1 MIIKYRELQ
10 MSDNK
15 THVMFVDDDAVTGS
29 VMLRNCENT
38 NYNCTVYQD
47 ADECLKAFSTEGA
60 DIVITDLKM
69 PGMNGFEL
77 LSELRG
83 IDRDIPVLVMT
94 GYSSVENAVEAM
106 KRGATDFIKKPFD
119 FDELRL
125 MVERILKSVKLNNE
139 NKLLKKRISQKRNR
153 YGMIGDTP
161 VMKSLF
167 NTIEKVAEVNCCV
180 IIAGES
186 GTGKELVARALH
198 DYSPRKDMAF
208 VAIDCGAL
216 SETLLE
222 SELFGHEKGAFTGAV
237 SRKIGLMEQADGGTL
252 FLDEIC
258 NISDSMQVKLM
269 RAIENQRI
277 TRVGSTISKEID
289 IRVIAASNRN
299 LDEMV
304 AMGELRHDFYHRLN
318 VVSIRVPPLSDRRD
332 DIPALVES
340 TEQEFAERYSRKIQ
354 GFDSV
359 SLQNLCK
366 ANWPGNIRELRNTI
380 ERCVILADSPILKWG
395 IGDLDDTQKEHD
407 AFNFSEQH
415 FVSLID
421 LEEEYINHVLRC
433 LNGKKNRAAK
443 ILGIDKTT
451 LWRKLRKYEEEMV

>member
-1 MIIKYRELQ
+1 MLDKKI
-10 MSDNK
+10 
-15 THVMFVDDDAVTGS
+15 HVMFVDDDTVTGS
-29 VMLRNCENT
+29 VMQRNCKNT
-38 NYNCTVYQD
+38 NYSCSVYHN
-47 ADECLKAFSTEGA
+47 ASECLKAFSTQGA

-69 PGMNGFEL
+69 PGMSGFEL
-77 LSELRG
+77 LGELRG
-83 IDRDIPVLVMT
+83 IDSDIPVLVMT

-106 KRGATDFIKKPFD
+106 KRGASDFIKKPFD
-119 FDELRL
+119 FEELHL
-125 MVERILKSVKLNNE
+125 MVERILKSVKLTNE
-139 NKLLKKRISQKRNR
+139 NKLLKKRLRQKRNR

-161 VMKSLF
+161 IMKTLF
-167 NTIEKVAEVNCCV
+167 NTIEKVAEVNCCA
-180 IIAGES
+180 IIVGES

-198 DYSPRKDMAF
+198 DYSPRKDQAF

-222 SELFGHEKGAFTGAV
+222 SELFGHEKGAFTGATQ
-237 SRKIGLMEQADGGTL
+237 RKIGLMEQADGGTL

-269 RAIENQRI
+269 RAIENQEI
-277 TRVGSTISKEID
+277 TRVGSTSTKKID
-289 IRVIAASNRN
+289 IRVVAASNRN
-299 LDEMV
+299 LDDMV
-304 AMGELRHDFYHRLN
+304 SSGELRHDFYHRLN
-318 VVSIRVPPLSDRRD
+318 VVSIKVPSLAERRD

-354 GFDSV
+354 GFDTV

-366 ANWPGNIRELRNTI
+366 AQWPGNIRELRNTI

-395 IGDLDDTQKEHD
+395 IGDLDARQRENN

-415 FVSLID
+415 FVSLTN

-433 LNGKKNRAAK
+433 SKGKKNHAAK

-451 LWRKLRKYEEEMV
+451 LWRKLRKYDEEMV

>member
-1 MIIKYRELQ
+1 MQDK
-10 MSDNK
+10 K
-15 THVMFVDDDAVTGS
+15 TRVMFVDDDSVTGS
-29 VMLRNCENT
+29 VMQRNCENT
-38 NYNCTVYQD
+38 DYDCSVYQD
-47 ADECLKAFSTEGA
+47 ARECLTAFSTESV

-77 LSELRG
+77 LSELRE
-83 IDRDIPVLVMT
+83 IDNEIPVLVMT

-119 FDELRL
+119 FDELQL

-139 NKLLKKRISQKRNR
+139 NKLLKKRIRQKRNR

-161 VMKSLF
+161 VMKTLF
-167 NTIEKVAEVNCCV
+167 NTIEKVADVNCCV
-180 IIAGES
+180 IIVGES

-198 DYSPRKDMAF
+198 DYSPRKDQPF

-222 SELFGHEKGAFTGAV
+222 SELFGHEKGAFTGATQ
-237 SRKIGLMEQADGGTL
+237 RKMGLLEQADGGTL

-258 NISDSMQVKLM
+258 NISDSMQIKLM
-269 RAIENQRI
+269 RAIDNQEV
-277 TRVGSTISKEID
+277 TRVGSTQSKKVD
-289 IRVIAASNRN
+289 IRIIAASNRN
-299 LDEMV
+299 LDKMV
-304 AMGELRHDFYHRLN
+304 ESGELRHDFYHRLN
-318 VVSIRVPPLSDRRD
+318 VVSIKVPSLIERRD

-340 TEQEFAERYSRKIQ
+340 AEQEFSERYSRQIQ

-395 IGDLDDTQKEHD
+395 IGDLDSEQQENQ
-407 AFNFSEQH
+407 AFNFSEH
-415 FVSLID
+415 NFVSLID

-433 LNGKKNRAAK
+433 LKGKKNRAAK

-451 LWRKLRKYEEEMV
+451 LWRKLRKYDEEMV

>member
-1 MIIKYRELQ
+1 
-10 MSDNK
+10 MSNNVR
-15 THVMFVDDDAVTGS
+15 VMFVDDDSVTCS
-29 VMLRNCENT
+29 VMQRNCENT
-38 NYNCTVYQD
+38 EYDCSVYQN
-47 ADECLKAFSTEGA
+47 ANECLTAFSKESA

-77 LSELRG
+77 LSELRQ
-83 IDRDIPVLVMT
+83 IDSAIPVLVMT

-106 KRGATDFIKKPFD
+106 KRGASDFIKKPFE
-119 FDELRL
+119 FEELRL
-125 MVERILKSVKLNNE
+125 MVERILKSVQLSNE
-139 NKLLKKRISQKRNR
+139 NHLLKKRIRQKRNR
-153 YGMIGDTP
+153 YGMVGDTP
-161 VMKSLF
+161 VMKTLF
-167 NTIEKVAEVNCCV
+167 NTIEKVSEVNCSV
-180 IIAGES
+180 IIVGDS

-198 DYSPRKDMAF
+198 DYSSRKDQAY
-208 VAIDCGAL
+208 VAVDCGAL

-222 SELFGHEKGAFTGAV
+222 SELFGHEKGAFTGATQ
-237 SRKIGLMEQADGGTL
+237 RKIGLMEQADGGTL

-269 RAIENQRI
+269 RAIEHQEI
-277 TRVGSTISKEID
+277 TKVGSTQSKKID

-304 AMGELRHDFYHRLN
+304 ALGELRHDFYHRLN
-318 VVSIRVPPLSDRRD
+318 VVSIHVPCLTDRRE
-332 DIPALVES
+332 DIPALVEI
-340 TEQEFAERYSRKIQ
+340 TEQEFSERYSRNIQ

-359 SLQNLCK
+359 SLKNLCN
-366 ANWPGNIRELRNTI
+366 ANWPGNVRELRNTI
-380 ERCVILADSPILKWG
+380 ERCVILADSPILTWG
-395 IGDLDDTQKEHD
+395 IGDREAEKKENT

-433 LNGKKNRAAK
+433 LKGKKNRAAK

-451 LWRKLRKYEEEMV
+451 LWRKLRKYDEELV

>member
-1 MIIKYRELQ
+1 
-10 MSDNK
+10 MSDK
-15 THVMFVDDDAVTGS
+15 IRVMFVDDDTVTGS
-29 VMLRNCENT
+29 VMQRNCENT
-38 NYNCTVYQD
+38 SYDCSVYQE
-47 ADECLKAFSTEGA
+47 ANECLKAFSTESV
-60 DIVITDLKM
+60 DIVITDLRM

-77 LSELRG
+77 LSELRA
-83 IDRDIPVLVMT
+83 IDSEIPVLVMT

-106 KRGATDFIKKPFD
+106 KRGATDFIKKPFE
-119 FDELRL
+119 FEELRL
-125 MVERILKSVKLNNE
+125 MVERILKSVKLTTE
-139 NKLLKKRISQKRNR
+139 NKLLKKRIRQKRNR

-180 IIAGES
+180 IIVGES

-198 DYSPRKDMAF
+198 DYSPRKEQSF

-222 SELFGHEKGAFTGAV
+222 SELFGHEKGAFTGATQ
-237 SRKIGLMEQADGGTL
+237 RKIGLLEQADGGTL

-269 RAIENQRI
+269 RAIDSQEV
-277 TRVGSTISKEID
+277 TKVGSTLSKKVD

-299 LDEMV
+299 LDKMV
-304 AMGELRHDFYHRLN
+304 EAGEIRHDFYHRLN
-318 VVSIRVPPLSDRRD
+318 VVSIKVPSLAERRD

-340 TEQEFAERYSRKIQ
+340 TEQEFAVRYSRNIQ

-359 SLQNLCK
+359 SLENICK

-395 IGDLDDTQKEHD
+395 IADLDTAQKQNQ
-407 AFNFSEQH
+407 AFNFSEQN

-433 LNGKKNRAAK
+433 LKGKKNRAAK

-451 LWRKLRKYEEEMV
+451 LWRKLRKYDEEMV

>member
-1 MIIKYRELQ
+1 MHDKITR
-10 MSDNK
+10 
-15 THVMFVDDDAVTGS
+15 VMFVDDDSVTGS
-29 VMLRNCENT
+29 VMQRNCENT
-38 NYNCTVYQD
+38 NYDCSVFQD
-47 ADECLKAFSTEGA
+47 ARECLKAFSTESV

-77 LSELRG
+77 LSELRE
-83 IDRDIPVLVMT
+83 IDNNIPVLVMT

-125 MVERILKSVKLNNE
+125 MVERILKSVKLANE
-139 NKLLKKRISQKRNR
+139 NKLLKKRIGQKRNR

-161 VMKSLF
+161 IMKTLF
-167 NTIEKVAEVNCCV
+167 YTIEKVSDVNCCV
-180 IIAGES
+180 IVVGES

-198 DYSPRKDMAF
+198 DYSPRKDQPF

-222 SELFGHEKGAFTGAV
+222 SELFGHEKGAFTGATQ
-237 SRKIGLMEQADGGTL
+237 RKIGLLEQANGGSL

-269 RAIENQRI
+269 RAIDNQEV
-277 TRVGSTISKEID
+277 TKVGSTQSQKVD
-289 IRVIAASNRN
+289 IRIIAASNRN
-299 LDEMV
+299 LDKMV
-304 AMGELRHDFYHRLN
+304 ESGELRHDFYHRLN
-318 VVSIRVPPLSDRRD
+318 VVSIKVPSLNERRD

-340 TEQEFAERYSRKIQ
+340 AVQEFSERYSRKVQ

-366 ANWPGNIRELRNTI
+366 ANWSGNIRELRNTI
-380 ERCVILADSPILKWG
+380 ERSVILADSPILKWG
-395 IGDLDDTQKEHD
+395 IGDLDSEQEENQ
-407 AFNFSEQH
+407 AFNFSEH
-415 FVSLID
+415 NFVSLID

-433 LNGKKNRAAK
+433 FKGKKNRAAK
-443 ILGIDKTT
+443 VLGIDKTT
-451 LWRKLRKYEEEMV
+451 LWRKLRKYDEEMV

>member
-1 MIIKYRELQ
+1 
-10 MSDNK
+10 MSDN
-15 THVMFVDDDAVTGS
+15 TTRVMFVDDDTITGS

-38 NYNCTVYQD
+38 SYDCSVYQN
-47 ADECLKAFSTEGA
+47 AKECLEAFSQESA

-77 LSELRG
+77 LSELRE
-83 IDRDIPVLVMT
+83 IDHDIPVLVMT

-119 FDELRL
+119 FEELRL
-125 MVERILKSVKLNNE
+125 MVERILKSVKLTNE
-139 NKLLKKRISQKRNR
+139 NKLLKKRLRQKRNR

-161 VMKSLF
+161 VMKTLF

-180 IIAGES
+180 IIVGES

-198 DYSPRKDMAF
+198 DYSPRKEQPF

-222 SELFGHEKGAFTGAV
+222 SELFGHEKGAFTGATQ
-237 SRKIGLMEQADGGTL
+237 RKIGLMEQADGGTL

-258 NISDSMQVKLM
+258 NITDSMQVKLM
-269 RAIENQRI
+269 RAIENQEI
-277 TRVGSTISKEID
+277 TRVGSTQSKKID

-299 LDEMV
+299 LDKMV
-304 AMGELRHDFYHRLN
+304 EAGELRHDFYHRLN
-318 VVSIRVPPLSDRRD
+318 VVSIKVPPLSERRD

-340 TEQEFAERYSRKIQ
+340 TEQEFSERYSRKIQ
-354 GFDSV
+354 GFDSA

-366 ANWPGNIRELRNTI
+366 ANWPGNVRELRNTI

-395 IGDLDDTQKEHD
+395 GSDLDAKQKENK
-407 AFNFSEQH
+407 AFNFSEQD
-415 FVSLID
+415 FISLID

-433 LNGKKNRAAK
+433 LKGKKNRAAK

-451 LWRKLRKYEEEMV
+451 LWRKLRKYDDEMV